1 MKQTLQKTSILYDTT
16 FPAGTVLDYNALNE
30 IGVVCAITIPSP
42 QKILD
47 RSPVVH
53 QLAIAC
59 ITFPAQTT
67 FFYKQAY
74 DQGLYASQRVPS
86 SLTLVKN
93 LVVTGIAFPASTEWT
108 VLTNIDDKDQD
119 PSTPEDV
126 SNVFRSTLLGVL
138 HESIMVENLELRPKT
153 RLLFTEREL
162 SWSYQQS
169 NAQDGSIDTKGT
181 LFKYRPWVEQAL
193 EQGALQAIHYEALHF
208 LSTDYFK
215 ETIEWA
221 CTLLGHYYKDKK
233 ENKQASKYYSRAYK
247 LAVAANTE
255 DALKVQQ
262 LDYWLSRL
270 NLGASTTEKKY
281 VLRRL
286 YLVNIFL
293 IVVLFYTALH
303 LREEET
309 AILAGLRPHIP
320 SFDWA
325 SMAYASAN
333 LLGGLLALYTAW
345 RAFATVR
352 RIGGLLLGLALLS
365 MGYSLYI
372 LATPA
377 QELMDTVLVFYGPYM
392 VLSMWTNA
400 YALMLKDKELLM
412 EEEL

>member
-1 MKQTLQKTSILYDTT
+1 MKQTLQKTTILYDTT
-16 FPAGTVLDYNALNE
+16 FPAGTVLDYKAFNE
-30 IGVVCAITIPSP
+30 MGVVCAITIPTP

-59 ITFPAQTT
+59 ITFPARTT

-74 DQGLYASQRVPS
+74 EQALYASQRAPS
-86 SLTLVKN
+86 SLALVNK
-93 LVVTGIAFPASTEWT
+93 LVVTGITFPPSTEWT
-108 VLTNIDDKDQD
+108 VLTSIDDKDQE
-119 PSTPEDV
+119 PHTPDDV
-126 SNVFRSTLLGVL
+126 SNIFRSTLLAVL
-138 HESIMVENLELRPKT
+138 QESIVVENLELRPKT
-153 RLLFTEREL
+153 RLLCTEREL

-169 NAQDGSIDTKGT
+169 NAQEGSVDTKGT
-181 LFKYRPWVEQAL
+181 LVKYRPMVEQAL
-193 EQGALQAIHYEALHF
+193 EQGALEERHYEALHF

-215 ETIEWA
+215 DTIEWA
-221 CTLLGHYYKDKK
+221 CTLLGHYYKDKE
-233 ENKQASKYYSRAYK
+233 ENEQAGKYYHRAYK
-247 LAVAANTE
+247 LAVASNTA

-270 NLGASTTEKKY
+270 NLGTSTTEKKY

-286 YLVNIFL
+286 YLMNIFL

-309 AILAGLRPHIP
+309 AILEGLRPHIT

-333 LLGGLLALYTAW
+333 LIGGLFALYAAW

-352 RIGGLLLGLALLS
+352 RIGGGLLALALLS
-365 MGYSLYI
+365 VGYSLYI
-372 LATPA
+372 LVTPT
-377 QELMDTVLVFYGPYM
+377 QEFMDTILVIYGPYM
-392 VLSMWTNA
+392 VLSMWMNA
-400 YALMLKDKELLM
+400 YALMLKDKELLI